1 MSRHSWFTLAAALL
15 VSGPPAD
22 VASAQ
27 AARASQVKVT
37 ILSTMLVGNGNA
49 GVGEWGFAAVLEVD
63 GRRLLVDTGRA
74 PRRC

>member
-27 AARASQVKVT
+27 ATRASQVKVT
-37 ILSTMLVGNGNA
+37 ILSTMLVGNGYVPGHADYAMSLLRADA
-49 GVGEWGFAAVLEVD
+49 GVRSLFE
-63 GRRLLVDTGRA
+63 RRL
-74 PRRC
+74 